1 MAEPINPLA
10 QRERDG
16 LTEIQKLAIRMC
28 ALVQR
33 YKPIIAA
40 KYGSNLVI
48 MGLILAIE
56 VVCGLLPDFQQ
67 EFTALTL
74 DSTLP
79 PSDPSE
85 ILGINPSA
93 PLDYPPDYEPE
104 P

>member
-1 MAEPINPLA
+1 MADPYNPLA
-10 QRERDG
+10 DREKDG

-28 ALVQR
+28 MLVQR
-33 YKPIIAA
+33 YKPIILA

-48 MGLILAIE
+48 TGLIVAIE

-67 EFTALTL
+67 EMQAIKL

-79 PSDPSE
+79 PLDPSE
-85 ILGINPSA
+85 TAGINPAA
-93 PLDYPPDYEPE
+93 PIDYPPDYEPV

>member
-1 MAEPINPLA
+1 MPDPYNPLA
-10 QRERDG
+10 DRERDG

-56 VVCGLLPDFQQ
+56 VVCGLLPDFQS
-67 EFTALTL
+67 EFSAISL

-79 PSDPSE
+79 PADPSE
-85 ILGINPSA
+85 ILGIDPLA